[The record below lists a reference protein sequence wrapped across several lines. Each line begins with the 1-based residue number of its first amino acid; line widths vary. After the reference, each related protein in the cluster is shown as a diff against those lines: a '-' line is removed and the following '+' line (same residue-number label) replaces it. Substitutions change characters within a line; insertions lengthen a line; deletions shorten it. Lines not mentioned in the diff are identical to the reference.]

1 MTTTATLTET
11 EIVIKSISDY
21 DGIIHL
27 SFMNKGKPV
36 TKSVTVPKGVVVK
49 SVPVQGASSLEY
61 SSVVVKYQ
69 EPTDAQKE
77 AGNYKK
83 GHIKFQGLDISIENP
98 TGTVRSGID
107 PNGQTWET
115 SMEADYGY
123 IRGTNGMDDEHV
135 DVFIGPDKDAQSA
148 YIITIMK
155 PPSFE
160 NIDEQKVM
168 LGYNTGAE
176 AKRAFLRHYDSP
188 RFFGSM
194 TAMTMTDFKKK
205 VKESDGKLLKSS
217 LFWACMAKA
226 HLKQG
231 DHDSAP
237 AGYPR
242 DRNDYADPEHWAFPI
257 DTEAHVRAALAYFNK
272 HKWDTPAAKK
282 KAATRILTA
291 ARKYGIAVNRQDEV
305 YRAAHGLQG
314 T

>member
-11 EIVIKSISDY
+11 EIIIKSISDY

-27 SFMNKGKPV
+27 SFMHKGKPV
-36 TKSVTVPKGVVVK
+36 TKSVTVQKGVVVK

-61 SSVVVKYQ
+61 SSVVVKR
-69 EPTDAQKE
+69 
-77 AGNYKK
+77 K
-83 GHIKFQGLDISIENP
+83 GHIDFQGLDIRVQNP
-98 TGTVRSGID
+98 TGTLRSGVA

-135 DVFIGPDKDAQSA
+135 DVFVGPDKDAQSA

-176 AKRAFLRHYDSP
+176 AKRAFMRHYDSP
-188 RFFGSM
+188 KFFGSM

-205 VKESDGKLLKSS
+205 VMETDGKLLKSS

-242 DRNDYADPEHWAFPI
+242 DRNDYADPDNWAFPI
-257 DTEAHVRAALAYFNK
+257 DDVEHTKAALSYFDK
-272 HKWDTPAAKK
+272 HKWATPADKK
-282 KAATRILTA
+282 KAAVRILTA
-291 ARKYGIAVNRQDEV
+291 AHKYGIQVSRTDEV

-314 T
+314 G

>member
-27 SFMNKGKPV
+27 SFMHKGKPV
-36 TKSVTVPKGVVVK
+36 AKSVTVPKGVVVK

-61 SSVVVKYQ
+61 SSVVVKR
-69 EPTDAQKE
+69 
-77 AGNYKK
+77 K
-83 GHIKFQGLDISIENP
+83 GHIDFQGLDIRVQNP
-98 TGTVRSGID
+98 TGTLRSGIS
-107 PNGQTWET
+107 PSGQPWET

-123 IRGTNGMDDEHV
+123 IAGTEGKDGEDV
-135 DVFIGPDKDAQSA
+135 DVFVGPDKDAQSA

-217 LFWACMAKA
+217 LFWDTIVKA

-231 DHDSAP
+231 EHDSAH

-257 DTEAHVRAALAYFNK
+257 DDVDHVKAALAYFDK

-282 KAATRILTA
+282 KAAMRILTA
-291 ARKYGIAVNRQDEV
+291 AHKFGITVDRQDSV

>member
-1 MTTTATLTET
+1 MTTTATLTDDG
-11 EIVIKSISDY
+11 ILVKSISDH
-21 DGIIHL
+21 DMLLSL
-27 SFMNKGKPV
+27 SFSKGG
-36 TKSVTVPKGVVVK
+36 KSVTRLVTVPAGVVVK
-49 SVPVQGASSLEY
+49 SYPENGATDLKY
-61 SSVVVKYQ
+61 HTVVVKR
-69 EPTDAQKE
+69 
-77 AGNYKK
+77 K
-83 GHIKFQGLDISIENP
+83 GHINFQGLDISVENP
-98 TGTVRSGID
+98 TGTVRSGIA
-107 PNGQTWET
+107 PNGQPWET
-115 SMEADYGY
+115 TMDADYGY
-123 IRGTNGMDDEHV
+123 IHGTNGMDDEDI
-135 DVFIGPDKDAQSA
+135 DVFVGPEKDAQSA

-160 NIDEQKVM
+160 NVDEQKVM

-176 AKRAFLRHYDSP
+176 AKSAFLRHYDSP

-257 DTEAHVRAALAYFNK
+257 DDADHVKAALAYFDK
-272 HKWDTPAAKK
+272 HKWDTPADKK
-282 KAATRILTA
+282 KAAVRILTA
-291 ARKYGIAVNRQDEV
+291 AHKYGIQVSRTDEV
-305 YRAAHGLQG
+305 YRAAHGLQN
-314 T
+314 

>member
-11 EIVIKSISDY
+11 GIVIKSISDY
-21 DGIIHL
+21 EGIVHL
-27 SFMNKGKPV
+27 SFMHKGKPV
-36 TKSVTVPKGVVVK
+36 TKSVTIPKGIVVK

-61 SSVVVKYQ
+61 SSVLVKR
-69 EPTDAQKE
+69 
-77 AGNYKK
+77 K
-83 GHIKFQGLDISIENP
+83 GHINFQGLDIRVQNP
-98 TGTVRSGID
+98 SGTLRSGIS
-107 PNGQTWET
+107 PSGQPWET

-123 IRGTNGMDDEHV
+123 IAGTEGKDGEDV
-135 DVFIGPDKDAQSA
+135 DVFVGPDKDAQSA

-176 AKRAFLRHYDSP
+176 AKRAFMRHYDSP
-188 RFFGSM
+188 KFFGSM

-205 VKESDGKLLKSS
+205 VKESDGKLLKST

-231 DHDSAP
+231 EHDSAP

-257 DTEAHVRAALAYFNK
+257 DDVDHVKAALAYFHK
-272 HKWDTPAAKK
+272 HRWDTPAAKK
-282 KAATRILTA
+282 KAAVRILTA
-291 ARKYGIAVNRQDEV
+291 AHKYGLQVSRTDDV
-305 YRAAHGLQG
+305 YRAAHGLS
-314 T
+314 

>member
-1 MTTTATLTET
+1 MSTTATITDN
-11 EIVIKSISDY
+11 EIVIKSVSDY

-27 SFMNKGKPV
+27 SFMHKGQPV

-49 SVPVQGASSLEY
+49 SVPVQGASALEY
-61 SSVVVKYQ
+61 SSVVVKR
-69 EPTDAQKE
+69 
-77 AGNYKK
+77 K
-83 GHIKFQGLDISIENP
+83 GHINFQGLDIRVQNP
-98 TGTVRSGID
+98 SGTLRSGIS
-107 PNGQTWET
+107 PSGQTWET

-123 IRGTNGMDDEHV
+123 IAGTEGKDGEDV
-135 DVFIGPDKDAQSA
+135 DVFVGPDKDAQSA

-160 NIDEQKVM
+160 NVDEQKVM

-188 RFFGSM
+188 KFFGSM
-194 TAMTMTDFKKK
+194 TAMTMTYFKKK
-205 VKESDGKLLKSS
+205 IKESDGKLLKSE

-231 DHDSAP
+231 EHDSAP

-257 DTEAHVRAALAYFNK
+257 QTEAHVRAALAYFDK

-282 KAATRILTA
+282 KAAVRILTA
-291 ARKYGIAVNRQDEV
+291 ASKYGIQVSRTDDV

-314 T
+314 

>member
-11 EIVIKSISDY
+11 GIVIKSISDY

-27 SFMNKGKPV
+27 SFMHKGQPV
-36 TKSVTVPKGVVVK
+36 TQSVTVQKGVVVK
-49 SVPVQGASSLEY
+49 SIPVQGASALEY
-61 SSVVVKYQ
+61 SSVVVKR
-69 EPTDAQKE
+69 
-77 AGNYKK
+77 K
-83 GHIKFQGLDISIENP
+83 GHINFQGLDIRVENP
-98 TGTVRSGID
+98 TGTVRSGISSS
-107 PNGQTWET
+107 GQTWET

-123 IRGTNGMDDEHV
+123 IAGTEGKDGEDV
-135 DVFIGPDKDAQSA
+135 DVFVGPDKDAQSA

-176 AKRAFLRHYDSP
+176 AKRAFMRHYDSP
-188 RFFGSM
+188 KFFGNM
-194 TAMTMTDFKKK
+194 IAMTMTDFKKK
-205 VKESDGKLLKSS
+205 VKESDGKLLKSE
-217 LFWACMAKA
+217 LFWACIKA

-231 DHDSAP
+231 EHDSAP

-257 DTEAHVRAALAYFNK
+257 NSEARVRSALAYFNK
-272 HKWDTPAAKK
+272 HKWDTPADKK
-282 KAATRILTA
+282 KAAVRILTA
-291 ARKYGIAVNRQDEV
+291 AHKYGIVVDRQDEV

-314 T
+314 

>member
-1 MTTTATLTET
+1 
-11 EIVIKSISDY
+11 
-21 DGIIHL
+21 
-27 SFMNKGKPV
+27 
-36 TKSVTVPKGVVVK
+36 
-49 SVPVQGASSLEY
+49 
-61 SSVVVKYQ
+61 
-69 EPTDAQKE
+69 
-77 AGNYKK
+77 
-83 GHIKFQGLDISIENP
+83 
-98 TGTVRSGID
+98 
-107 PNGQTWET
+107 
-115 SMEADYGY
+115 MEADYGY
-123 IRGTNGMDDEHV
+123 IAGTEGKDGEDV
-135 DVFIGPDKDAQSA
+135 DVFVGPDKDAQSA

-176 AKRAFLRHYDSP
+176 AKRAFMRHYDSP
-188 RFFGSM
+188 KFFGSM

-205 VKESDGKLLKSS
+205 VKESDGKLLKSE

-257 DTEAHVRAALAYFNK
+257 SSSNHVKAALAYFDK

-282 KAATRILTA
+282 KAAVRILTA
-291 ARKYGIAVNRQDEV
+291 ASKYGIQVSRTDEV

-314 T
+314 

>member
-1 MTTTATLTET
+1 MTTTATITET
-11 EIVIKSISDY
+11 GIVIKSISDY

-27 SFMNKGKPV
+27 SFMHKGKPV

-49 SVPVQGASSLEY
+49 SIPVQGASGLTY
-61 SSVVVKYQ
+61 GVLIKYE

-123 IRGTNGMDDEHV
+123 IRGTNGLDDEHI
-135 DVFIGPDKDAQSA
+135 DVFVGPDKDAQSA

-176 AKRAFLRHYDSP
+176 AKSTFMRHYDSP

-205 VKESDGKLLKSS
+205 VMESDGKLLKSS
-217 LFWACMAKA
+217 LFWDTVVKA

-242 DRNDYADPEHWAFPI
+242 DRNDYADPDHWAFPI
-257 DTEAHVRAALAYFNK
+257 QTEEHVHAALSYFDK
-272 HKWDTPAAKK
+272 HKWDTPADKK
-282 KAATRILTA
+282 RAATRILTA
-291 ARKYGIAVNRQDEV
+291 AHKYGIQVSRTDEV

-314 T
+314 

>member
-1 MTTTATLTET
+1 
-11 EIVIKSISDY
+11 
-21 DGIIHL
+21 
-27 SFMNKGKPV
+27 
-36 TKSVTVPKGVVVK
+36 
-49 SVPVQGASSLEY
+49 
-61 SSVVVKYQ
+61 
-69 EPTDAQKE
+69 
-77 AGNYKK
+77 
-83 GHIKFQGLDISIENP
+83 
-98 TGTVRSGID
+98 
-107 PNGQTWET
+107 
-115 SMEADYGY
+115 
-123 IRGTNGMDDEHV
+123 
-135 DVFIGPDKDAQSA
+135 
-148 YIITIMK
+148 
-155 PPSFE
+155 
-160 NIDEQKVM
+160 
-168 LGYNTGAE
+168 
-176 AKRAFLRHYDSP
+176 
-188 RFFGSM
+188 
-194 TAMTMTDFKKK
+194 MTMTDFKKK

-291 ARKYGIAVNRQDEV
+291 AHKFGITVDRQDSV

>member
-1 MTTTATLTET
+1 
-11 EIVIKSISDY
+11 
-21 DGIIHL
+21 
-27 SFMNKGKPV
+27 
-36 TKSVTVPKGVVVK
+36 
-49 SVPVQGASSLEY
+49 
-61 SSVVVKYQ
+61 
-69 EPTDAQKE
+69 
-77 AGNYKK
+77 
-83 GHIKFQGLDISIENP
+83 
-98 TGTVRSGID
+98 
-107 PNGQTWET
+107 
-115 SMEADYGY
+115 MEADYGY
-123 IRGTNGMDDEHV
+123 IAGTEGKDGEDV
-135 DVFIGPDKDAQSA
+135 DVFVGPDKDAQSA

-176 AKRAFLRHYDSP
+176 AKRAFMRHYDSP

-257 DTEAHVRAALAYFNK
+257 QTEAHVRAALAYFTK

-282 KAATRILTA
+282 KAAVRILTA
-291 ARKYGIAVNRQDEV
+291 ASKYGIAVDKQDDV

-314 T
+314 

>member
-1 MTTTATLTET
+1 MSTTATLTDT
-11 EIVIKSISDY
+11 EIVIKSISDC
-21 DGIIHL
+21 DSIVNL
-27 SFMNKGKPV
+27 SFMHNGKPV
-36 TKSVTVPKGVVVK
+36 TKSVTVTKGVVVK
-49 SVPVQGASSLEY
+49 SVPVVGASYLEY
-61 SSVVVKYQ
+61 SSVVIKR
-69 EPTDAQKE
+69 
-77 AGNYKK
+77 K
-83 GHIKFQGLDISIENP
+83 GHIDFQGLDIRIQNP
-98 TGTVRSGID
+98 SGTLRSGIS
-107 PNGQTWET
+107 PSGQPWET
-115 SMEADYGY
+115 AMEADYGY
-123 IRGTNGMDDEHV
+123 IAGTEGKDGEDV
-135 DVFIGPDKDAQSA
+135 DVFVGPDKDAQSA

-205 VKESDGKLLKSS
+205 VKESDGKLLKST
-217 LFWACMAKA
+217 LFWACMEKS

-242 DRNDYADPEHWAFPI
+242 DRNDYADPDNWAFPI
-257 DTEAHVRAALAYFNK
+257 DDVEHTKAALSYFDK
-272 HKWDTPAAKK
+272 HKWATPADKK
-282 KAATRILTA
+282 KAAVRILTA
-291 ARKYGIAVNRQDEV
+291 AHKYGIQVDRQDEV

-314 T
+314 

>member
-1 MTTTATLTET
+1 MTATATLTET
-11 EIVIKSISDY
+11 EIVIKSVSDY

-27 SFMNKGKPV
+27 SFMHKGKPV
-36 TKSVTVPKGVVVK
+36 AKSVTVTKGVVVK

-61 SSVVVKYQ
+61 SSVVVKR
-69 EPTDAQKE
+69 
-77 AGNYKK
+77 K
-83 GHIKFQGLDISIENP
+83 GHIDFQGLDIRVQNP
-98 TGTVRSGID
+98 TGTLRSGIA

-115 SMEADYGY
+115 AMEADYGY
-123 IRGTNGMDDEHV
+123 IASTEGKDGEDV
-135 DVFIGPDKDAQSA
+135 DVFVGPDKDAQSA

-176 AKRAFLRHYDSP
+176 AKRVFLQHYDSP

-205 VKESDGKLLKSS
+205 VMETDGKLLKSL
-217 LFWACMAKA
+217 LFWDTVAKA

-231 DHDSAP
+231 EHDSAP

-257 DTEAHVRAALAYFNK
+257 DDVDHVKAALAYFDK

-282 KAATRILTA
+282 KAAMRILTA
-291 ARKYGIAVNRQDEV
+291 AHKFGITVDRQDSV

>member
-11 EIVIKSISDY
+11 GIVIKSISDY
-21 DGIIHL
+21 DGIVHL
-27 SFMNKGKPV
+27 SFMHKGKPV
-36 TKSVTVPKGVVVK
+36 TKSVTIPKGIVVK

-61 SSVVVKYQ
+61 SSVLVKR
-69 EPTDAQKE
+69 
-77 AGNYKK
+77 K
-83 GHIKFQGLDISIENP
+83 GHINFQGLDIRVQNP
-98 TGTVRSGID
+98 SGTLRSGIS
-107 PNGQTWET
+107 PSGQPWET

-123 IRGTNGMDDEHV
+123 IAGTEGKDGEDV
-135 DVFIGPDKDAQSA
+135 DVFVGPDKDAQSA

-176 AKRAFLRHYDSP
+176 AKRAFMRHYDSP
-188 RFFGSM
+188 KFFGSM

-205 VKESDGKLLKSS
+205 IKESDGKLLKSE

-231 DHDSAP
+231 EHDSAP

-242 DRNDYADPEHWAFPI
+242 DRNDYADPDHWAFPI
-257 DTEAHVRAALAYFNK
+257 SSSDHVKSALAYFDK

-282 KAATRILTA
+282 KAAVRILTA
-291 ARKYGIAVNRQDEV
+291 ASKYGITVDRQDAV
-305 YRAAHGLQG
+305 YRAAHGLQ
-314 T
+314 

>member
-1 MTTTATLTET
+1 MSTTATLTDT
-11 EIVIKSISDY
+11 EIVIKSISDC
-21 DGIIHL
+21 DSIVNL
-27 SFMNKGKPV
+27 SFMHNGKPV
-36 TKSVTVPKGVVVK
+36 TKSVTVTKGVVVK
-49 SVPVQGASSLEY
+49 SVPVQGASYLEY
-61 SSVVVKYQ
+61 SSVVVKR
-69 EPTDAQKE
+69 
-77 AGNYKK
+77 K
-83 GHIKFQGLDISIENP
+83 GHIDFQGLDIRVENP
-98 TGTVRSGID
+98 TGTLRSGVA

-123 IRGTNGMDDEHV
+123 IAGTEGKDGEDV
-135 DVFIGPDKDAQSA
+135 DVFVGPDKDAQSA

-176 AKRAFLRHYDSP
+176 AKRVFLQHYDSP
-188 RFFGSM
+188 KFFGSM

-205 VKESDGKLLKSS
+205 VKESDGKLLKST
-217 LFWACMAKA
+217 LFWACMEKS

-257 DTEAHVRAALAYFNK
+257 QTEAHVRAALAYFNK
-272 HKWDTPAAKK
+272 HKWDTPADKK
-282 KAATRILTA
+282 KAAVRILTA
-291 ARKYGIAVNRQDEV
+291 ASKYGITVDRQDAV
-305 YRAAHGLQG
+305 YRAAHGLQ
-314 T
+314 

>member
-1 MTTTATLTET
+1 MSTTATLTDT
-11 EIVIKSISDY
+11 EIVIKSISDC
-21 DGIIHL
+21 DSIVNL
-27 SFMNKGKPV
+27 SFMHNGKPV
-36 TKSVTVPKGVVVK
+36 TKSVTVTKGVVVK

-61 SSVVVKYQ
+61 SSVLVKR
-69 EPTDAQKE
+69 
-77 AGNYKK
+77 K
-83 GHIKFQGLDISIENP
+83 GHIGFQGLDIRVQNP
-98 TGTVRSGID
+98 SGTLRSGIS
-107 PNGQTWET
+107 PSGQPWET

-123 IRGTNGMDDEHV
+123 IAGTEGKDGEDV
-135 DVFIGPDKDAQSA
+135 DVFVGPDKDAQSA

-176 AKRAFLRHYDSP
+176 AKRAFMRHYDSP
-188 RFFGSM
+188 KFFGSM

-205 VKESDGKLLKSS
+205 VKESDGKLLKST
-217 LFWACMAKA
+217 LFWACMEKS

-257 DTEAHVRAALAYFNK
+257 DDVEHTKAALSYFDK
-272 HKWDTPAAKK
+272 HKWATPADKK
-282 KAATRILTA
+282 KAAVRILTA
-291 ARKYGIAVNRQDEV
+291 AHKYGLQVSRTDDV
-305 YRAAHGLQG
+305 YRAAHGLQ
-314 T
+314 

>member
-1 MTTTATLTET
+1 MTATATLTET

-27 SFMNKGKPV
+27 SFMHKGKPV
-36 TKSVTVPKGVVVK
+36 TQSVTVPKGVVVK
-49 SVPVQGASSLEY
+49 SVPVQGASYLEY
-61 SSVVVKYQ
+61 SSVVVKR
-69 EPTDAQKE
+69 
-77 AGNYKK
+77 K
-83 GHIKFQGLDISIENP
+83 GHIDFQGLDIRVENP
-98 TGTVRSGID
+98 TGTLRSGVA

-123 IRGTNGMDDEHV
+123 IAGTEGKDGEDV
-135 DVFIGPDKDAQSA
+135 DVFVGPDKDAQSA

-155 PPSFE
+155 PPTFE

-176 AKRAFLRHYDSP
+176 AKRAFMRHYDSP
-188 RFFGSM
+188 KFFGSM
-194 TAMTMTDFKKK
+194 TAMTMTYFKKK
-205 VKESDGKLLKSS
+205 IKESDGKLLKSE

-231 DHDSAP
+231 EHDSAP

-257 DTEAHVRAALAYFNK
+257 NDATRVRAALAYFDK
-272 HKWDTPAAKK
+272 HKWDTPADKK
-282 KAATRILTA
+282 RAATRILTA
-291 ARKYGIAVNRQDEV
+291 AHKYGIQVSRTDEV

-314 T
+314 

>member
-11 EIVIKSISDY
+11 EIIIKSISDC
-21 DGIIHL
+21 DSIVNL
-27 SFMNKGKPV
+27 SFMHNGKPV
-36 TKSVTVPKGVVVK
+36 TKSVTVTKGIVVK
-49 SVPVQGASSLEY
+49 SVPVQGASDFKYGVL
-61 SSVVVKYQ
+61 VKYE
-69 EPTDAQKE
+69 EPTNAQKE

-83 GHIKFQGLDISIENP
+83 GHIDFQGLDIRVENP
-98 TGTVRSGID
+98 TGTLRSGIS
-107 PNGQTWET
+107 PSGQPWEA

-123 IRGTNGMDDEHV
+123 IAGTEGKDGEDI
-135 DVFIGPDKDAQSA
+135 DVFVGPDKDAQSA

-160 NIDEQKVM
+160 NVDEQKVM

-188 RFFGSM
+188 RFFGNM

-217 LFWACMAKA
+217 LFWETLVKA

-231 DHDSAP
+231 EHDSPP

-242 DRNDYADPEHWAFPI
+242 DRSQYADPEHWAFPI
-257 DTEAHVRAALAYFNK
+257 SSSDHVKAALAYFDK

>member
-11 EIVIKSISDY
+11 GIVIKSISDY

-27 SFMNKGKPV
+27 SFLHKGKPV

-49 SVPVQGASSLEY
+49 SIPVQGASALEY

-123 IRGTNGMDDEHV
+123 IAGTEGKDGEDV
-135 DVFIGPDKDAQSA
+135 DVFVGPDKDAQSA

-176 AKRAFLRHYDSP
+176 AKRAFMRHYDSP
-188 RFFGSM
+188 KFFGNM
-194 TAMTMTDFKKK
+194 IAMTMTDFKKK
-205 VKESDGKLLKSS
+205 VKESDGKLLKSE
-217 LFWACMAKA
+217 LFWACIKA

-231 DHDSAP
+231 DHDSPP

-242 DRNDYADPEHWAFPI
+242 DRNDYADPDNWAFPI
-257 DTEAHVRAALAYFNK
+257 NTEARVRSALSYFDK
-272 HKWDTPAAKK
+272 HKWATPADKK
-282 KAATRILTA
+282 RAATRIMTA
-291 ARKYGIAVNRQDEV
+291 AHKYGIQVSRTDEV

-314 T
+314 G

>member
-1 MTTTATLTET
+1 MLMSTTATLTDT

-21 DGIIHL
+21 DGIVNL
-27 SFMNKGKPV
+27 SFTQKGKPV
-36 TKSVTVPKGVVVK
+36 TRLVTVPKGVVVK
-49 SVPVQGASSLEY
+49 SVPVQGASDLEY
-61 SSVVVKYQ
+61 SSVMVKR
-69 EPTDAQKE
+69 
-77 AGNYKK
+77 K
-83 GHIKFQGLDISIENP
+83 GHIDFQGLDIRVQNP
-98 TGTVRSGID
+98 SGTLRSGIS
-107 PNGQTWET
+107 PSGQTWET

-123 IRGTNGMDDEHV
+123 IAGTEGKDGEDV
-135 DVFIGPDKDAQSA
+135 DVFVGPDKDAQSA

-160 NIDEQKVM
+160 NVDEQKVM

-194 TAMTMTDFKKK
+194 IAMTMTDFKKK
-205 VKESDGKLLKSS
+205 VMETDGKLLKST
-217 LFWACMAKA
+217 LFWACMEKS

-242 DRNDYADPEHWAFPI
+242 DRNDYADPDNWAFPI
-257 DTEAHVRAALAYFNK
+257 NTEARVRSALSYFDK
-272 HKWDTPAAKK
+272 HKWATPADKK
-282 KAATRILTA
+282 RAAVRILTA
-291 ARKYGIAVNRQDEV
+291 AHKYGIQISRTDEV

-314 T
+314 

>member
-1 MTTTATLTET
+1 MTATATLTET
-11 EIVIKSISDY
+11 EIVIKSISDH
-21 DGIIHL
+21 DAIINL
-27 SFMNKGKPV
+27 SFMHNGKPV

-61 SSVVVKYQ
+61 SSVVVKR
-69 EPTDAQKE
+69 
-77 AGNYKK
+77 K
-83 GHIKFQGLDISIENP
+83 GHIDFQGLDIRVQNP
-98 TGTVRSGID
+98 TGTLRSGISTS
-107 PNGQTWET
+107 GQPWET

-123 IRGTNGMDDEHV
+123 IAGTEGKDGEDV
-135 DVFIGPDKDAQSA
+135 DVFVGPDKDAQSA

-160 NIDEQKVM
+160 NVDEQKVM

-205 VKESDGKLLKSS
+205 VMETDGKLLKSL
-217 LFWACMAKA
+217 LFWDTVVKA

-231 DHDSAP
+231 EHDSAP

-257 DTEAHVRAALAYFNK
+257 DDVDHVKAALAYFDK

-282 KAATRILTA
+282 KAAMRILTA
-291 ARKYGIAVNRQDEV
+291 AHKFGITVDRQDSV

>member
-27 SFMNKGKPV
+27 SFTHKGKPV

-49 SVPVQGASSLEY
+49 SIPVQGASSLEY
-61 SSVVVKYQ
+61 SSVVVKR
-69 EPTDAQKE
+69 
-77 AGNYKK
+77 K
-83 GHIKFQGLDISIENP
+83 GHINFQGLDISVENP
-98 TGTVRSGID
+98 TGTVRSGIA
-107 PNGQTWET
+107 PNGQPWET
-115 SMEADYGY
+115 TMDADYGY
-123 IRGTNGMDDEHV
+123 IHGTNGMDDEDI
-135 DVFIGPDKDAQSA
+135 DVFVGPEKDAQSA

-160 NIDEQKVM
+160 NVDEQKVM

-176 AKRAFLRHYDSP
+176 AKRVFLQHYDSP
-188 RFFGSM
+188 KFFGNM

-205 VKESDGKLLKSS
+205 VMETDGKLLKSS
-217 LFWACMAKA
+217 LFWETVVKTR
-226 HLKQG
+226 LKQG
-231 DHDSAP
+231 DHDSPP

-242 DRNDYADPEHWAFPI
+242 DRNDYADPDNWAFPI
-257 DTEAHVRAALAYFNK
+257 NSEARVKAALTYFHK
-272 HKWDTPAAKK
+272 HRWDTPAAKK

-291 ARKYGIAVNRQDEV
+291 AHKYGIQISRTDEV

-314 T
+314 